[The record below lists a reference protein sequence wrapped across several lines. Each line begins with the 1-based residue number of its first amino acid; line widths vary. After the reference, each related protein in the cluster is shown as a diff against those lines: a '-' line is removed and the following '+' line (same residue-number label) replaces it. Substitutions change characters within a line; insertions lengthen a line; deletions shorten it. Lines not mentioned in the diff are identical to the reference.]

1 MIRLLPSSYFPSIT
15 YFSKVLADDEIVLD
29 QHEHFIRQTLRN
41 RCLIAG
47 PNGIQKLVIPVKHT
61 NGLPFSMKEVRI
73 SNEQSW
79 QRQHWR
85 SLSAAYNRS
94 AFFEFYQDD
103 FYPFYHTKFEFLIDF
118 NTELINMVIQCLGIK
133 ISVNYS
139 EKYYPENDPSIQDYR
154 YLSEQE
160 KVAEFTQKAY
170 PQVFSGK
177 FGFIPGLSI
186 ADLLFNAGN
195 ASLNYLVTEPLP

>member
-1 MIRLLPSSYFPSIT
+1 MIRLFPSSYLPSIT
-15 YFSKVLADDEIVLD
+15 YFSKVLTADGIIID

-47 PNGIQKLVIPVKHT
+47 PNGIQKLVIPVRHT
-61 NGLPFSMKEVRI
+61 KGATISMKEVRI

-85 SLSAAYNRS
+85 SLCAAYNRS

-103 FYPFYHTKFEFLIDF
+103 FYPFYHTTFNFLIDF
-118 NTELINMVIQCLGIK
+118 NAELFNLVMRCLGIK
-133 ISVNYS
+133 NSVNYS
-139 EKYYPENDPSIQDYR
+139 EKYYPEKDPAIRDYR
-154 YLSEQE
+154 YLSDQE
-160 KVAEFTQKAY
+160 RVAGFSQKVY

-177 FGFIPGLSI
+177 FGFIPGLSV
-186 ADLLFNAGN
+186 ADLLFNTGN
-195 ASLNYLVTEPLP
+195 ASESYLVTEPLP

>member
-1 MIRLLPSSYFPSIT
+1 MIRLFPSSYLPSII
-15 YFSKVLADDEIVLD
+15 YFSRALTGDGIEID

-47 PNGIQKLVIPVKHT
+47 PNGIQKLVIPVQH
-61 NGLPFSMKEVRI
+61 SKEPVIKLKDVRI

-85 SLSAAYNRS
+85 SLCAAYNRS
-94 AFFEFYQDD
+94 AFFEYYQDD
-103 FYPFYHTKFEFLIDF
+103 FYPFYHTTFNFLIDF
-118 NTELINMVIQCLGIK
+118 NNELFNLVMQCLGK
-133 ISVNYS
+133 KHSVIYT
-139 EKYYPENDPSIQDYR
+139 EKYYPENDYVIQDYR
-154 YLSEQE
+154 YLSDQE
-160 KVAEFTQKAY
+160 RVVGFPQKPY

-186 ADLLFNAGN
+186 ADLLFNTGK
-195 ASLNYLVTEPLP
+195 ASVTYLAAEPLP